1 MGCSVSFFLEAFGST
16 GVIAETQVST
26 GHHLEIWQ
34 QYESHPLVAFI
45 EILCTAL
52 IQPCGL
58 NYPLEGY
65 RVSCFNYFISCEY
78 HPPIKDIFILLFNVL
93 LKQGTLFCQHNQ
105 VTKKSLHKLI
115 QLLAKITFLQPMWT
129 HLNKLNYNLNISEY

>member
-1 MGCSVSFFLEAFGST
+1 MRCSTSSFLGALILR
-16 GVIAETQVST
+16 GVNVETSGVF
-26 GHHLEIWQ
+26 GHHYLNSATVQKPGYQIF
-34 QYESHPLVAFI
+34 V
-45 EILCTAL
+45 EILCIAL
-52 IQPCGL
+52 IQPCAL

-115 QLLAKITFLQPMWT
+115 QLLAKITFLQPICE
-129 HLNKLNYNLNISEY
+129 HI

>member
-34 QYESHPLVAFI
+34 KYESHPLVAFI

-65 RVSCFNYFISCEY
+65 RDRCFNYFISCEY
-78 HPPIKDIFILLFNVL
+78 HPPIKDIFILIEFIFLHVIFTYQTFKIKSFHYTR
-93 LKQGTLFCQHNQ
+93 KQNQ
-105 VTKKSLHKLI
+105 
-115 QLLAKITFLQPMWT
+115 
-129 HLNKLNYNLNISEY
+129 ISKENSHH

>member
-78 HPPIKDIFILLFNVL
+78 DPPIKDIFILLFNVL

-105 VTKKSLHKLI
+105 VTKKSF
-115 QLLAKITFLQPMWT
+115 A
-129 HLNKLNYNLNISEY
+129 